1 MAKSSL
7 ATQVIAR
14 HPEAAHQD
22 SGHYEVSQARRQR
35 QRCDS
40 RHQVLGQ
47 GAPRQLKRGSR
58 GKGRP
63 SRTSKARACDFALAG
78 ACCSSSLDLHAHA
91 STSKTACDTASQ
103 APCSIPTHDS
113 CNQALT
119 LLYWFSASS
128 LRFVLVL
135 LHGRLL
141 AWHSMNLFQHALV
154 LRAERDGRQMAAEA
168 VCVPH
173 IHQGRLERTQHLHCL
188 HLSRKNMKA

>member
-1 MAKSSL
+1 VCGAEDPRIQQRSRPAHEMAKSSL

-22 SGHYEVSQARRQR
+22 SGQYEVSQARRQR

-78 ACCSSSLDLHAHA
+78 ACCSTSLDLHAHA
-91 STSKTACDTASQ
+91 STSKLHVT
-103 APCSIPTHDS
+103 
-113 CNQALT
+113 
-119 LLYWFSASS
+119 
-128 LRFVLVL
+128 L

-154 LRAERDGRQMAAEA
+154 LRAERDGHEA

-173 IHQGRLERTQHLHCL
+173 IHQGQLERTQQLHCL
-188 HLSRKNMKA
+188 HLSRKNIKA